1 MAKKST
7 ALAKAEQNSEIS
19 LFDDQGP
26 TGFEFVEKKDL
37 IIPQLKIAQSMSE
50 ELKKQGPKYIEGLEE
65 GTIFDGSS
73 DTIYED
79 GVQLIPVSFRTNYIE
94 WEPNR
99 GGFVQAHGQDSS
111 ILNQCD
117 LVPDQQNP
125 KRKRHI
131 LPNGNEIVEHAEW
144 YCINVTEN
152 FKHVFLSMS
161 VTQLGPSRKWL
172 NAMKSEVLTRA
183 DGTKFHAPMWF
194 RSWKA
199 TTAEDSN
206 GKDTWSLWKFSPSDT
221 ILEIDPSKELL
232 QNAKDFNQMIASGEV
247 VGDNGQNEENASEE
261 ETEEAM

>member
-7 ALAKAEQNSEIS
+7 AVAKADQNTDIE
-19 LFDDQGP
+19 LFDTEGP
-26 TGFEFVEKKDL
+26 TGFEYVQKKDL

-50 ELKKQGPKYIEGLEE
+50 ETKKNNAKYIEDLEE
-65 GTIFDGSS
+65 GDIFDSS
-73 DTIYED
+73 SNSVFKD
-79 GVQLIPVSFRTNYIE
+79 GVQLIPVSFKTNYIE

-99 GGFVQAHGQDSS
+99 GGFVQSHGDNDS

-152 FKHVFLSMS
+152 FKPVFLSMA

-172 NAMKSEVLTRA
+172 STMKSEVLTRS
-183 DGTKFHAPMWF
+183 DGTQFQAPMWY
-194 RSWKA
+194 RSWMA
-199 TTAEDSN
+199 TTAQETKGN
-206 GKDTWSLWKFSPSDT
+206 DTWSLWKFTPSDT
-221 ILEIDPSKELL
+221 ILEIDPSKQLL
-232 QNAKDFNQMIASGEV
+232 VKAKEFNKEV
-247 VGDNGQNEENASEE
+247 ADGTVIGDNGPVAEK